1 MATQNF
7 LSDLWSRY
15 GLVYKNE
22 GIYKSHNAE
31 PLSQASTTLTPQPNN
46 PSKSI
51 VNSPS
56 AQSYQAPVQEIYIY
70 PPTNPPFYYQRNQM
84 NPLQQKAEN
93 LAMET
98 IAAPDPRIDQTG
110 NNVEYSTRL
119 ENMDI
124 QMKSFNYP
132 AIYGVIG
139 ILAAFL
145 AFFWLFRGRSPK

>member
-7 LSDLWSRY
+7 LSDLWSSY
-15 GLVYKNE
+15 GLIYKNE
-22 GIYKSHNAE
+22 GIFKSHNAE
-31 PLSQASTTLTPQPNN
+31 PTPQASTTLTPQPDN

-51 VNSPS
+51 IQG
-56 AQSYQAPVQEIYIY
+56 AKAHSYQAPVQSIYIY
-70 PPTNPPFYYQRNQM
+70 PPALPPFYRERNEM
-84 NPLQQKAEN
+84 NPLQTKAEN